1 MRRSLGYMYRILWL
15 KQKGGSMDDRIRQY
29 EEDRLRREK
38 LAYFQ
43 AARNR
48 REGEEA
54 AHRADQTIENFK
66 LIGIVLLGVGA
77 LFWWLVSTKIGRI
90 VGMILLLA
98 GGVLYGV
105 DWLQNDAAMRAQARQ
120 VEQPHNTAKPQV
132 GADVQSDAGKVAQSA
147 QQNTTSMPSASE
159 DSMPASDT
167 TVVTSDTAQQVAES
181 EPSSHVDARPN
192 AQPEQPVAV
201 VASFDCSQ
209 AVSKIEKLICSTPES
224 GDADRR
230 LAVAY
235 SAARAKSNDPNALKA
250 DERNWLVNERNACSD
265 TMCLLKV
272 TEARIQKLSVM

>member
-1 MRRSLGYMYRILWL
+1 M
-15 KQKGGSMDDRIRQY
+15 KQKGGSMDDRVRQY

-66 LIGIVLLGVGA
+66 LIGIVLIGVGA

-90 VGMILLLA
+90 VGVILLLA
-98 GGVLYGV
+98 VGALYGV

-120 VEQPHNTAKPQV
+120 VEQPHNTAKPQA

-147 QQNTTSMPSASE
+147 QQSTTSMPSGSE
-159 DSMPASDT
+159 DSNPASDT
-167 TVVTSDTAQQVAES
+167 TAVTSDTAQQTAAS
-181 EPSSHVDARPN
+181 EPSSQVDAKQD
-192 AQPEQPVAV
+192 AQAQQPVAII
-201 VASFDCSQ
+201 ASFDCSP
-209 AVSKIEKLICSTPES
+209 AASKMEKLICSTPETA
-224 GDADRR
+224 DADRR
-230 LAVAY
+230 LAAAY
-235 SAARAKSNDPNALKA
+235 SAARAKSNDPNGLKA

-265 TMCLLKV
+265 VACLAKV
-272 TEARIQKLSVM
+272 MEARIQKLAAM